1 MNEEMR
7 LEVYSE
13 RVLQHD
19 VNALFYDNNTLTGQ
33 GVLCNPGDQEF
44 VIRQGRRV
52 AIIDPS

>member
-19 VNALFYDNNTLTGQ
+19 VNALFYDNNILTGQ
-33 GVLCNPGDQEF
+33 GVHPGD
-44 VIRQGRRV
+44 
-52 AIIDPS
+52 